1 MLEFSKNKTKSKN
14 KGNQKHTIQSKTKRS
29 IKTTLVLYFS
39 ILISVFALGTG
50 YLSVKSS
57 RAALID
63 AATSSITLA
72 GQEAAEYT
80 ASKIETQL
88 RTLEVVAMREDI
100 LSMDW

>member
-1 MLEFSKNKTKSKN
+1 MLEFFKNKKKRKN
-14 KGNQKHTIQSKTKRS
+14 KGNKKHTIKSKTKRR
-29 IKTTLVLYFS
+29 IKKSLVLYFS

-72 GQEAAEYT
+72 GQEASEYV
-80 ASKIETQL
+80 ASRIETEL
-88 RTLEVVAMREDI
+88 RTLEVVAMRNDI
-100 LSMDW
+100 IYMDW